1 MRGELVR
8 EKLRNGE
15 RVYGTHIV
23 SLGNPVDARLRAG
36 LESDFVFICT
46 EHMPIDRTEVS
57 MMCQFYAA
65 HGCSPIVRIPYPDP
79 HGAAMA
85 IDAGAQGILAP
96 YVETVDEVKDLVGAV
111 RYRPIKGEFLRDML
125 DGRRAPKPKLRDF
138 FGRFNRDL
146 YLIIGIESM
155 AAIDRLESLIGID
168 GVDGVFLGPHDITCS
183 MEIPEEYDNPAFIRT
198 VVDVIKRC
206 RKLGRGVGIH
216 MDQTKAA
223 CRAFHKA
230 GANFLLH
237 GADVV
242 LMRERVN
249 RDFRAL
255 RAQAGDVFTPGAGES
270 TAAAPCIAPASNS
283 RRRSSK

>member
-1 MRGELVR
+1 MRGELIR
-8 EKLRNGE
+8 TKLQRGE

-23 SLGNPVDARLRAG
+23 SLGNPIDARLRTG
-36 LESDFVFICT
+36 LEADFAFICT

-79 HGAAMA
+79 HGAAMV
-85 IDAGAQGILAP
+85 IDGGAQGILAP
-96 YVETVDEVKDLVGAV
+96 YVETVDEVKALVGAV
-111 RYRPIKGEFLRDML
+111 RYRPIKGQFLRDML
-125 DGRRAPKPKLRDF
+125 DGKREPEVKLRNF
-138 FGRFNRDL
+138 FNRFNRDL
-146 YLIIGIESM
+146 YLILGIESV

-183 MEIPEEYDNPAFIRT
+183 MEIPEEYDNPKFIRT

-216 MDQTKAA
+216 MDQTQAT

-242 LMRERVN
+242 LMRDRVN

-255 RAQAGDVFTPGAGES
+255 RAKAGDVYAPGSGG
-270 TAAAPCIAPASNS
+270 TGAAAPCIAP
-283 RRRSSK
+283 RRR